1 MLHYAA
7 VFLVIGIIALLL
19 GAGNIAGLSMQI
31 AWILFI
37 VFLVL
42 AVLSMVFGGKIGRR
56 GSAL

>member
-42 AVLSMVFGGKIGRR
+42 AVLSMIFGGRFGKG
-56 GSAL
+56 AV